1 MLPKLHIAGL
11 AAVAALL
18 TSTAAQAQAQVDVT
32 FWHSFGGKS
41 EEALNTIVER
51 FEATNPDIHIEPEHI
66 GNYEEIVTQLQAA
79 IPAGRGPDAVIMEVT
94 RYGLFADRG
103 VLMDLTPYM
112 DADPL
117 KQNLYPFAQEI
128 GIYNGKNYIVP
139 FNSSTPVTYVNRD
152 IFKRAGFDELPPLTT
167 FAEITAAAKQI
178 QERLG
183 EDGIRGIAA
192 PGQFTRWGLVMG
204 NGSDLV
210 DRTTNEVMLDT
221 PKTIDAYKWMASL
234 VKDEHVASE
243 DNVTDE
249 DSGGEQFLAGKVGI
263 IFNSTGNFGG
273 NYRAL
278 GDNLRVLP
286 MPCNDGCSVP
296 IGGAGIGILDSA
308 DQEVKDAAYKFIS
321 FAASP
326 ESNALWFATTGY
338 MPINRLTA
346 EEPVAKEAMA
356 GQPGIDVAIKQLDVA
371 HGRARPPFVTWM
383 RTQEYDL
390 WQAMALG
397 QRDVTE
403 VMTEFADQTRAEA
416 ARLSQ

>member
-1 MLPKLHIAGL
+1 MLRLHT
-11 AAVAALL
+11 AALAGMATLL
-18 TSTAAQAQAQVDVT
+18 TTAAHADVT
-32 FWHSFGGKS
+32 VEFWHSFGGS
-41 EEALNTIVER
+41 SGEALATIIES
-51 FEATNPDIHIEPEHI
+51 FEAAHPDVTVDARHI

-94 RYGLFADRG
+94 RYGLFAERG
-103 VLMDLTPYM
+103 ILADLTPYM

-117 KQNLYPFAQEI
+117 KENLYPFAQEI
-128 GIYNGKNYIVP
+128 GVYNGKNYIVP

-152 IFKRAGFDELPPLTT
+152 IFARAGFAELPPLTT
-167 FAEITAAAKQI
+167 FDEVLTAAQKI
-178 QERLG
+178 QSELG
-183 EDGIRGIAA
+183 DEGVWGIAA

-204 NGSDLV
+204 NGSELI
-210 DRTTNEVMLDT
+210 DRTTNEILLDT
-221 PKTIDAYKWMASL
+221 PATIEAYEWMASL
-234 VKDEHVASE
+234 VHEHGLASV

-249 DSGGEQFLAGKVGI
+249 DTGGDAFLAGNVGI

-278 GDNLRVLP
+278 GDALAVLP

-296 IGGAGIGILDSA
+296 IGGAGIGILESA
-308 DQEVKDAAYKFIS
+308 DDEVKKAAYDFMS
-321 FAASP
+321 FAANP

-346 EEPVAKEAMA
+346 EEPVAKDAMA
-356 GQPGIDVAIKQLDVA
+356 SQPGIDVAIKQLDVA
-371 HGRARPPFVTWM
+371 HGRARPPVVTWM
-383 RTQEYDL
+383 RTSEYDL

-403 VMTEFADQTRAEA
+403 VMTEFAARTREQA
-416 ARLSQ
+416 AR